1 MEGINGWA
9 KALLLEEEESTYT
22 HQFLYSGR
30 RIRVMENRKG
40 SVPDIPI
47 QELSLNENENAA
59 SAENFRERVDEM
71 VGKVDQLEQRLNDVE
86 HFYSNT
92 SKKQSNTPRGRSILK
107 DKEKLIASFKRRQ
120 QDAAHRQAAG
130 ARRMQ
135 ELMRQLGTILRQ
147 ITQHKWAEPF
157 MEPVDVKGLGLDD
170 YYEVIEKPMDFST
183 IKSKMEAK
191 DGSGYKHVR
200 EICADFRLVFKN
212 AMKYNKERDAVHIM
226 AKTLL
231 GRFEE
236 KWLQLLPKVDEE
248 EKRRKEE
255 EAEALQDMQLAQE
268 AVHAKMAKDLSIE
281 LDEVDMQL
289 EELREMVLQKCRKM
303 STEDKKKLGN
313 ALTRLSPEDLNKA
326 LLIVAQNDPTF
337 QATATEVE
345 LDMNAQSESTLWK
358 LKFFVQ
364 DVLHAQ
370 GKSPANIG
378 ANNTNNSNLLNNNR
392 RREICDALA
401 KSSQKRSRKPS

>member
-1 MEGINGWA
+1 
-9 KALLLEEEESTYT
+9 
-22 HQFLYSGR
+22 
-30 RIRVMENRKG
+30 MENTNG
-40 SVPDIPI
+40 SIPDIPI
-47 QELSLNENENAA
+47 QELKEKENAD
-59 SAENFRERVDEM
+59 SVENFSQRVDEM

-92 SKKQSNTPRGRSILK
+92 SKKQSNTPRGSSILK
-107 DKEKLIASFKRRQ
+107 DKEKQISSFKRRQ
-120 QDAAHRQAAG
+120 QDTSRREAAG

-135 ELMRQLGTILRQ
+135 ELVRQFGTILRQ

-157 MEPVDVKGLGLDD
+157 MEPVDVEGLGLHD
-170 YYEVIEKPMDFST
+170 YFEVIEKPMDFST
-183 IKSKMEAK
+183 IKRKMEAK

-200 EICADFRLVFKN
+200 EICADVRLIFKN
-212 AMKYNKERDAVHIM
+212 AMKYNEERHDVHVM

-231 GRFEE
+231 GKFEE

-248 EKRRKEE
+248 EKQRKEE
-255 EAEALQDMQLAQE
+255 EAEVQQDMQLAQE
-268 AVHAKMAKDLSIE
+268 AAHAKMAKDLSIE

-313 ALTRLSPEDLNKA
+313 GLTRLSPEDLNKA
-326 LLIVAQNDPTF
+326 LMIVAQSDPTF

-370 GKSPANIG
+370 GKSPTSIVQNNI
-378 ANNTNNSNLLNNNR
+378 NNNSLLNNNKR
-392 RREICDALA
+392 RREICDALT
-401 KSSQKRSRKPS
+401 KSSQKRSKKSS

>member
-1 MEGINGWA
+1 MYISDLLRPADGDIRAMEDI
-9 KALLLEEEESTYT
+9 
-22 HQFLYSGR
+22 
-30 RIRVMENRKG
+30 KG
-40 SVPDIPI
+40 SVPDIPL
-47 QELSLNENENAA
+47 QELN
-59 SAENFRERVDEM
+59 SAEYFGQSADEM
-71 VGKVDQLEQRLNDVE
+71 VKKVDQLEQRLNEIE

-92 SKKQSNTPRGRSILK
+92 SKKQSNTPRGGSILK
-107 DKEKLIASFKRRQ
+107 DKEKQISSFKRRQ
-120 QDAAHRQAAG
+120 QDASRRDAAG
-130 ARRMQ
+130 SRRMQ
-135 ELMRQLGTILRQ
+135 ELMRQFGTIIRQ

-157 MEPVDVKGLGLDD
+157 MEPVDVKGLELHD
-170 YYEVIEKPMDFST
+170 YYEVIERPMDFST
-183 IKSKMEAK
+183 IKNKMEAK

-200 EICADFRLVFKN
+200 EICADVRLIFKN
-212 AMKYNKERDAVHIM
+212 AMKYNEERDDVHVM

-231 GRFEE
+231 GKFEE

-255 EAEALQDMQLAQE
+255 EAEAQQDMQLAQE
-268 AVHAKMAKDLSIE
+268 AVHAKMAKDLNIE

-289 EELREMVLQKCRKM
+289 EELRDMVLQKCRKI
-303 STEDKKKLGN
+303 STEDRKHLGN
-313 ALTRLSPEDLNKA
+313 ALTKLSPEDLNKA

-337 QATATEVE
+337 QPTATEVE

-370 GKSPANIG
+370 GKSTVSVK
-378 ANNTNNSNLLNNNR
+378 ANNPNSSNLLNNNNNNNKR

-401 KSSQKRSRKPS
+401 KSSQKRSKKTS

>member
-1 MEGINGWA
+1 MDVLFASHVMLAVGSGW
-9 KALLLEEEESTYT
+9 
-22 HQFLYSGR
+22 G
-30 RIRVMENRKG
+30 MENRNDAA
-40 SVPDIPI
+40 PDLPI
-47 QELSLNENENAA
+47 QELNENENAV
-59 SAENFRERVDEM
+59 SAENIKERVDEM
-71 VGKVDQLEQRLNDVE
+71 VGKVDQLEQRLNGVE

-92 SKKQSNTPRGRSILK
+92 SKKQSNTPRGSSILK
-107 DKEKLIASFKRRQ
+107 DKEKQISSFKRRQ
-120 QDAAHRQAAG
+120 QDASRRQAAG
-130 ARRMQ
+130 TRRMQ
-135 ELMRQLGTILRQ
+135 ELVRQFGTIIRQ

-157 MEPVDVKGLGLDD
+157 MEPVDVKGLGLHD

-183 IKSKMEAK
+183 IKSKMEVK

-200 EICADFRLVFKN
+200 EICADVRLIFKN
-212 AMKYNKERDAVHIM
+212 AMKYNEERDDVHVM
-226 AKTLL
+226 ARTLL
-231 GRFEE
+231 GKFEE

-255 EAEALQDMQLAQE
+255 EAEAQQDMQLAQE
-268 AVHAKMAKDLSIE
+268 AVHAKMAKDLSLE

-345 LDMNAQSESTLWK
+345 LDMNVQSESTLWK

-370 GKSPANIG
+370 GKSPASIG
-378 ANNTNNSNLLNNNR
+378 ANNNNNSNLLNNNKR

-401 KSSQKRSRKPS
+401 KSSQKRSKKPS

>member
-1 MEGINGWA
+1 MDNTNG
-9 KALLLEEEESTYT
+9 ST
-22 HQFLYSGR
+22 
-30 RIRVMENRKG
+30 
-40 SVPDIPI
+40 PDIPI
-47 QELSLNENENAA
+47 QELNEKENAA
-59 SAENFRERVDEM
+59 SAENFAQSVDEI

-92 SKKQSNTPRGRSILK
+92 SKKQSNTPRGGPILK
-107 DKEKLIASFKRRQ
+107 DKEKQISSFRRRQ
-120 QDAAHRQAAG
+120 HDASRREAAG
-130 ARRMQ
+130 SKRMQ
-135 ELMRQLGTILRQ
+135 ELMRQFGTILRQ

-183 IKSKMEAK
+183 IKNKMEAK

-200 EICADFRLVFKN
+200 EICADVRLIFKN
-212 AMKYNKERDAVHIM
+212 AMKYNEERNDVHVM
-226 AKTLL
+226 ARTLL
-231 GRFEE
+231 GKFEE

-255 EAEALQDMQLAQE
+255 EAEAQQDMQLAQE
-268 AVHAKMAKDLSIE
+268 AAHAKMAKDLSIE
-281 LDEVDMQL
+281 LDEVEMQL
-289 EELREMVLQKCRKM
+289 EELRDMVLQKCRKM
-303 STEDKKKLGN
+303 STEDRKKLGN
-313 ALTRLSPEDLNKA
+313 ALTKLSPEDLNKA

-337 QATATEVE
+337 QAAATEVE
-345 LDMNAQSESTLWK
+345 LDMNAQVIGHDHFKYAAFLVLNLLLLYMTYMSIFMQSESTLWK

-370 GKSPANIG
+370 GKSPMSSIK
-378 ANNTNNSNLLNNNR
+378 ANNNNNSNLLHNNNNNKR

-401 KSSQKRSRKPS
+401 KSSQKRSKK